1 MLKMRSKKKSK
12 QIKLLAVVFFCMRF
26 KQWESENTYRRIEW
40 KTFFHFCSFSLC
52 TATLYCPLPHWINP
66 KKITICGSKTKQ
78 NLNDFQS
85 KDIKQLWT
93 WKMCCCLV
101 VRIFIPKI
109 KEFLTSWFDWLI
121 RKKLFHF
128 QNEQFCSQT
137 INDNDYYLKKKTKQN
152 YKDSNQLL
160 LFDTCCCCLL
170 FEHFKHR

>member
-109 KEFLTSWFDWLI
+109 KEFLSSWFSRIDWVI
-121 RKKLFHF
+121 RKNFFKMNNSVDR
-128 QNEQFCSQT
+128 QSM
-137 INDNDYYLKKKTKQN
+137 IMIIIWIKKTKLQGQQSIIIIR
-152 YKDSNQLL
+152 YLLL
-160 LFDTCCCCLL
+160 LFVIWT
-170 FEHFKHR
+170 F